1 MSEELHFDLLVLGGG
16 SGGVACARR
25 AAEYGARVALVEG
38 ARLGGTCVNVGCVPK
53 KVMWFAAE
61 RAHALASAAEFGFTV
76 EGVRF
81 DWQALV
87 RGRDAFVARLNG
99 IYAQMLEGAGVTVFR
114 GTGRFCAPRTIEV
127 DGQRLCGEHV
137 VIATGGQ
144 AVVPP
149 VPGAELGMTSDGFF
163 ALQTQPRRVVV
174 VGSGYIAVE
183 LAGVLRALGSEV
195 DLLVRSDRLLRPFDA
210 LLRETVAER
219 LSGQGVRI
227 HWRTQPASVAR
238 QASGELL
245 VTLSDQTTLTADA
258 LLWAVGREP
267 NTAHLNLAAAGVKT
281 RANGQIEVDEFQNT
295 SAPKTYAIGDITG
308 QPELTPVA
316 IACGR
321 RLAARL
327 FLGEADARWG
337 ARVVP
342 TVIFTHPPAASAGLS
357 EEAARAR
364 FGEAAVKVFGSRF
377 NPMVQA
383 LAAEKRQTVMK
394 LVCAGE
400 NQAVVGCH
408 IVGEGADEML
418 QGFAVA
424 MEMGAT
430 KADFDRTLAIHPTSA
445 EELVTMR

>member
-1 MSEELHFDLLVLGGG
+1 MSEERHFDLLVLGGG

-81 DWQALV
+81 DWQTLV

-99 IYAQMLEGAGVTVFR
+99 IYAQMLEGAEVTVFR

-144 AVVPP
+144 AVIPP
-149 VPGAELGMTSDGFF
+149 VPGAELGMSSDGFF
-163 ALQTQPRRVVV
+163 ALREQPRRVVV
-174 VGSGYIAVE
+174 AGSGYIAVE

-227 HWRTQPASVAR
+227 HWRTQAASVAR
-238 QASGELL
+238 ANDEALSI
-245 VTLSDQTTLTADA
+245 TLTDQTTLAADA

-267 NTAHLNLAAAGVKT
+267 NTAHLNLAAAGVNT
-281 RANGQIEVDEFQNT
+281 RANG
-295 SAPKTYAIGDITG
+295 
-308 QPELTPVA
+308 
-316 IACGR
+316 
-321 RLAARL
+321 
-327 FLGEADARWG
+327 
-337 ARVVP
+337 
-342 TVIFTHPPAASAGLS
+342 
-357 EEAARAR
+357 
-364 FGEAAVKVFGSRF
+364 
-377 NPMVQA
+377 
-383 LAAEKRQTVMK
+383 
-394 LVCAGE
+394 
-400 NQAVVGCH
+400 
-408 IVGEGADEML
+408 
-418 QGFAVA
+418 
-424 MEMGAT
+424 
-430 KADFDRTLAIHPTSA
+430 
-445 EELVTMR
+445 